1 MFFKRNSR
9 LYGIRPLANQINPVN
24 KHFHSPKKF
33 FCSDRFYVLIWRL
46 LACYRL
52 FFCAYQFIIQVMS
65 VKFREERKSEMDIY
79 WKKEFLISS
88 TLHTVT
94 YFTSWTFYNGR
105 NLISMSVHIIKLWSL
120 CIFVSRTFHIIVL
133 SSLNN
138 YHVLGF
144 LSPELIKS

>member
-1 MFFKRNSR
+1 MFFLSKPFSSLLKHSYFETNIASTLILQCSANQKSYFVPLVRKHVSMFFKRNSR

-33 FCSDRFYVLIWRL
+33 FCSGRFYVLIWRL

-79 WKKEFLISS
+79 
-88 TLHTVT
+88 
-94 YFTSWTFYNGR
+94 
-105 NLISMSVHIIKLWSL
+105 
-120 CIFVSRTFHIIVL
+120 
-133 SSLNN
+133 
-138 YHVLGF
+138 
-144 LSPELIKS
+144 